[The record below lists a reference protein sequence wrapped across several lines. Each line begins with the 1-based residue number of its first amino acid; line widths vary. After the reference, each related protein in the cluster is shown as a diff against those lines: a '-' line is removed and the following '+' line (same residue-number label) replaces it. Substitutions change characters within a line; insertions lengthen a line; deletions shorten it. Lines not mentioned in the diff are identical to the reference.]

1 MVEKKLI
8 AISVFA
14 IAIGIATI
22 VPLEYLMSVQ
32 IVQAAE
38 PWFNVNVTYAY
49 CNPNQNGG
57 NNTLK
62 FNGAMIQAV
71 VNFTL
76 TPNAL
81 KDADAQVEYY
91 QFAVSSDEGPIVNM
105 GYYILE
111 SKAAED
117 ITYLSGDGTVGFANG
132 LTYKGPACN
141 GGQGMNAELWTS
153 GFTLGFVSDYI
164 FSTDDNDVP
173 QAVTALRNAQTLY
186 IDVSKVCTVTVK
198 GDVTVT
204 TPASPEVLQ
213 HIELTKTADGFA
225 YGTYTVGT
233 LPLPIEAIEGSI
245 SEPTPTPAIP
255 SFNLTLQNP

>member
-8 AISVFA
+8 ALSIFA
-14 IAIGIATI
+14 IAIGMATI
-22 VPLEYLMSVQ
+22 LPLEYLMSAQVA
-32 IVQAAE
+32 QAAAVE

-49 CNPNQNGG
+49 CNPNKNGG
-57 NNTLK
+57 NNTMT

-81 KDADAQVEYY
+81 KDADAQIEYY
-91 QFAVSSDEGPIVNM
+91 QFAVSSDEGPIVDM

-111 SKAAED
+111 SKKAED
-117 ITYLSGDGTVGFANG
+117 ITYLSGDGTIGFANG

-141 GGQGMNAELWTS
+141 GGQGRNAEGWTS

-164 FSTDDNDVP
+164 FSTDENDVP
-173 QAVTALRNAQTLY
+173 QAVTELRNAQTLY

-198 GDVTVT
+198 GNVTVT
-204 TPASPEVLQ
+204 TPASHEVLQ
-213 HIELTKTADGFA
+213 HITLTKTGSGFV
-225 YGTYTVGT
+225 YETYAEGT
-233 LPLPIEAIEGSI
+233 LPFPVE
-245 SEPTPTPAIP
+245 TPSTP
-255 SFNLTLQNP
+255 